1 MIERVHQHIVAELQQ
16 AARTD
21 TIFIITAVVLNLVTL
36 GINSSV
42 AAESQ
47 ESTATTTVMFL
58 FVALTIVI
66 NLIATVGLLKG
77 KQTRSKLLDGLLK
90 MYADQGVDG
99 YYDPSL
105 LGNYS
110 TRYNLFISA
119 VVCMGLI
126 AIIVPLVVR

>member
-42 AAESQ
+42 ATESQ
-47 ESTATTTVMFL
+47 ESAASTTVMFL
-58 FVALTIVI
+58 FVALTIAI

-105 LGNYS
+105 LSNYS
-110 TRYNLFISA
+110 VRYTLFISA
-119 VVCMGLI
+119 VLCMGLI
-126 AIIVPLVVR
+126 AIVVPLVVR